1 MFTGTYVPNV
11 VEVLATKQNL
21 KKAMEEEKVKGFAD
35 VMAAADV
42 AEGLSHM

>member
-1 MFTGTYVPNV
+1 VPNV

-35 VMAAADV
+35 VMASANVAD
-42 AEGLSHM
+42 GLGHL